1 MLNNLC
7 YYLVDNILF
16 FLKSYK
22 ISYFNFESIMK
33 FKIVIFN
40 IILFFSCNSEDNIEL
55 NLLDYVPQNTIA
67 SFQINDSKMVENAIG
82 NISLLK
88 NILKFKNNLHDDI
101 SSILSN
107 ENNYNGL
114 LNITVEGKDNYAV
127 TFISKNI
134 IKDSLK
140 NFNSDK
146 FIHNGVQIFI
156 EKIGSKKIYNTKIN
170 NIQIRSSSQLVTE
183 NIIRNIKNKKKGI
196 QDEQFFRL
204 ATVRN
209 KNAPL
214 TVYFHND
221 IKNIMNNLFPK
232 TDLFPY
238 LGGNWFSFDFNTK
251 KDPFTLDG
259 VSIINDSIPDKLDL
273 FKELKPQPIMG
284 DKIIPQNFEEFL
296 SIPIS
301 DYKDLENNFSKYSRF
316 RNTALSKINFDPLSV
331 VDEIGFLK
339 NKTKNAIYF
348 HLNNSEIIP
357 SELLSDN
364 ENKSS
369 FRSAEIKSQQLP
381 DDIMA
386 FLNSFGIKS
395 LPGYVVKVDEFLIYS
410 DKSYLKQLI
419 SAYKDGNTLNK
430 DNNFKTLKSDLAD
443 NSSFLWIG
451 NTINLKDMWGSANK
465 SKKGDWSKVQLKS
478 YPIAVLQ
485 GVSENQ
491 FVQSRFTLQKDNPNI
506 KKNTVINQYSFSLDA
521 PIAKPP
527 QWIKNHRNKT
537 MDIVIQDQNNVL
549 YLFSNKGV
557 LYWKK
562 KLSGPIIGKIEQV
575 DLYKNRRL
583 QMAFRTSN
591 RFLIL
596 DRNGNIVKP
605 FNKKIDSDELNYLSV
620 FDYDL
625 NRNYRFLLVNG
636 KKIQMFDR
644 KGKIVSGFKLKKIKH
659 PLRNKAKHIR
669 FGNKDFIVLQDLNGQ
684 VRIINRQGD
693 DRIILKEIVN
703 TSSNPIFEYRKTFAG
718 TSKNGDFIQ
727 IDTKGNV
734 NKSSLGLKPGH
745 KIDMT
750 SKSLVTLS
758 ENKLIIKGIPVI
770 LPFGN
775 YTTPKIHY
783 LKNTIYITLTDLDTQ
798 NVYAFYSNGK
808 TLEGFPV
815 FGNSNADITNA
826 DNDPEL
832 EMLVQSENNGVI
844 VYQLN

>member
-1 MLNNLC
+1 
-7 YYLVDNILF
+7 
-16 FLKSYK
+16 
-22 ISYFNFESIMK
+22 MK
-33 FKIVIFN
+33 FKIVLFN
-40 IILFFSCNSEDNIEL
+40 IILFLSCNSEESIEL

-67 SFQINDSKMVENAIG
+67 TFQINDSKMAENAIE
-82 NISLLK
+82 NIPFLK
-88 NILKFKNNLHDDI
+88 ALLKFKNDLYDDI
-101 SSILSN
+101 SLILLN
-107 ENNYNGL
+107 DKNYNGI
-114 LNITVEGKDNYAV
+114 LNITVEGKDNYGV
-127 TFISKNI
+127 TFISKNV
-134 IKDSLK
+134 IKDSLQYLY
-140 NFNSDK
+140 SDK
-146 FIHNGVQIFI
+146 LEYSGVQIFI
-156 EKIGSKKIYNTKIN
+156 ENFGSKKIYKTELNK
-170 NIQIRSSSQLVTE
+170 IQIKSSSQLITE
-183 NIIRNIKNKKKGI
+183 NIIRNVKNKKKGI

-204 ATVRN
+204 ANVRN

-221 IKNIMNNLFPK
+221 IKTIMNNLFPK

-238 LGGNWFSFDFNTK
+238 LGRNWFSFDFNTK

-273 FKELKPQPIMG
+273 FKELKPQPIIG
-284 DKIIPQNFEEFL
+284 TEIIPQNFEEFL

-316 RNTALSKINFDPLSV
+316 SNTALSKINFDPLSV
-331 VDEIGFLK
+331 IGEISFLK

-348 HLNNSEIIP
+348 HLNNSEIVP

-369 FRSAEIKSQQLP
+369 FRSVEIKSQQLP

-386 FLNSFGIKS
+386 FLNSFGIKFS
-395 LPGYVVKVDEFLIYS
+395 PGYVAKVDEFLIYS

-451 NTINLKDMWGSANK
+451 NTINLKDMWSSANNA
-465 SKKGDWSKVQLKS
+465 KKRDWNKVQLKS
-478 YPIAVLQ
+478 FPLVVLQ

-562 KLSGPIIGKIEQV
+562 QLSGPIIGKIEQV

-583 QMAFRTSN
+583 QMAFRTSD

-605 FNKKIDSDELNYLSV
+605 FNKKIDSDEPNYLSV

-644 KGKIVSGFKLKKIKH
+644 RGKIVSGFKLKKLKH
-659 PLRNKAKHIR
+659 PLKNKAKHIR

-718 TSKNGDFIQ
+718 TSKNGNFIQ

-775 YTTPKIHY
+775 YTPPKIHY

-826 DNDPEL
+826 DNDPAL